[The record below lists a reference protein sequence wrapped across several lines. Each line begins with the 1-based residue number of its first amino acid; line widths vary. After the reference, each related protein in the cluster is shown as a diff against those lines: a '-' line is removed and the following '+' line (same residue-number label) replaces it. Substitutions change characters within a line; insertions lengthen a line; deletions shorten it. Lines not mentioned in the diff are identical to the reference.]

1 MKFLTITLKGVRNFH
16 EKTIEFQDGL
26 NIVCGPN
33 ESGKTTILDSL
44 LFCITGDP
52 RELNSLIQWKAEHSS
67 INVQYETETTQ
78 VYTLT
83 RTLFP
88 EQEAKLENTVI
99 MEDPDAISTMLRE
112 HFGSTNKM
120 ILENS
125 SVVKHNEMEVLRKM
139 DSKEIVKDQMQVALS
154 GNVERSTEDV
164 IRVLERSIADLDLSL
179 REVEYKRENL
189 ERRLNPYTGI
199 DEEYSNLTNK
209 IKVYQDDLEDYQGKY
224 EAYTSRILYG
234 DLTRDIKETCKRLE
248 HIEDIESYS
257 AAIPFGEVAEIET
270 LQMELKR
277 KEEGME
283 SLISLIKEREKEL
296 GKYQKGGFFTWVK
309 SLFGKDVHA
318 EKRISTQEDLLRSYK
333 EDQYKL
339 EREAEEIRARIKE
352 LNNQTSS
359 YKGMRPEELN
369 HIKERNQ
376 RKVEELLQGLTKEEL
391 VNLIYKKQDDA
402 DKLRSAIFREHPEL
416 LEKDDQQIHHEKGY
430 LEGKVGILEKE
441 SEDTQLMLE
450 DVTRRKQEKDRIQG
464 ELNRVNAQKEEL
476 DTKKA
481 VDQLV
486 LDTIRSV
493 YTDLKDLF
501 IPQLEE
507 KTGQILQKITRG
519 KYSKISIRREDLA
532 IFVEVPDRML
542 NIALLSQGTK
552 DQLYFSLRIALSEL
566 LSGGR
571 NLPLLFDESFYTSDE
586 KRLKETIAVLQE
598 IAQNTQVILFTHNED
613 FLEYGTPIMLTP
625 EREFH
630 QLY

>member
-1 MKFLTITLKGVRNFH
+1 MKFLTITLKGVRNFE

-52 RELNSLIQWKAEHSS
+52 RELNSLIQWKTEHSS

-83 RTLFP
+83 RTLYP
-88 EQEAKLENTVI
+88 EQKAKLENSVI
-99 MEDPDAISTMLRE
+99 MEDTDAISTVLQE

-139 DSKEIVKDQMQVALS
+139 DSKEIVKEQMQVALS
-154 GNVERSTEDV
+154 GSVERSTEDV

-179 REVEYKRENL
+179 REVEYKREDL
-189 ERRLNPYTGI
+189 ERRLNPYAGI

-209 IKVYQDDLEDYQGKY
+209 IKVYQNDLKDYQEKY

-277 KEEGME
+277 KEEGIE

-296 GKYQKGGFFTWVK
+296 GKAREGGFFTWVK

-318 EKRISTQEDLLRSYK
+318 EKRISTQEDLLKSYK

-339 EREAEEIRARIKE
+339 EREAEKIRARIKE

-391 VNLIYKKQDDA
+391 VNSIYKKQEDA
-402 DKLRSAIFREHPEL
+402 DKLRSAIFRKHPEL
-416 LEKDDQQIHHEKGY
+416 LEKEDQLIHHEKGN
-430 LEGKVGILEKE
+430 LEGKIGILEKE
-441 SEDTQLMLE
+441 IEDAQLMLE
-450 DVTRRKQEKDRIQG
+450 DVTKRKQEKDRIQE
-464 ELNRVNAQKEEL
+464 ELNRINAQKEEL

-519 KYSKISIRREDLA
+519 KYNKISIRREDLA
-532 IFVEVPDRML
+532 VFVEVPDRML
-542 NIALLSQGTK
+542 NVALLSQGTK

-586 KRLKETIAVLQE
+586 KRLRETIAVLQE
-598 IAQNTQVILFTHNED
+598 IAQTTQVILFTHNED
-613 FLEYGTPIMLTP
+613 FLEYGTPIILTP